1 MQRRRPGPVRH
12 EKAPFTGAAAGNL
25 PPPPSVT
32 LEASWGELEANAGYP
47 LRLLFEHLCVVAN
60 ALEGVVGDAWMGAG
74 DETLATALDA
84 LDHIID
90 RVAESLPPE
99 DQ

>member
-12 EKAPFTGAAAGNL
+12 EKAPFTGAVAGNL
-25 PPPPSVT
+25 PPHPSGN
-32 LEASWGELEANAGYP
+32 LEASWSDLEANAGYP

-60 ALEGVVGDAWMGAG
+60 ALERVVQH
-74 DETLATALDA
+74 EVTTNTLDWALDA

-99 DQ
+99 DE